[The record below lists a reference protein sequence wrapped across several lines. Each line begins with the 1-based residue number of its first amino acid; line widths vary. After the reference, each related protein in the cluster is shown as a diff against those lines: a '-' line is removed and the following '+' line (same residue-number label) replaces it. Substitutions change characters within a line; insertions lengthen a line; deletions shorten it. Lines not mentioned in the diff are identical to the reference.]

1 MTRYL
6 DEEPARV
13 DSVKLMGDASG
24 SEILQRIMIV
34 LRVEVRAALASYL
47 TDGTER

>member
-13 DSVKLMGDASG
+13 DSVKLMGDVTG
-24 SEILQRIMIV
+24 TEILQKVMIV
-34 LRVEVRAALASYL
+34 LRVEVRWC
-47 TDGTER
+47 